1 MLQLII
7 SIISSSGCRSGNE
20 WHASASLD
28 MRHSGLNEWWN
39 EARWEKNKTASWEKK
54 AKEWRKKK
62 LWMSAKVT
70 GECTISYNSELNP
83 TKKKK
88 ETAERKVTLQWP
100 WNYWFH
106 RKRLLEKQAQLL
118 SVLTSLVPDHCFQG
132 CGWIHPVVFI
142 FVWHFT
148 SACKKQKNIKTT
160 LHRARQFLECENIN
174 IAKLLERLFI
184 SCLFSVFN

>member
-62 LWMSAKVT
+62 NYECQPKSQESAPFH
-70 GECTISYNSELNP
+70 TIVSSILQ
-83 TKKKK
+83 KKK

>member
-1 MLQLII
+1 MKPDGKRTKQLP
-7 SIISSSGCRSGNE
+7 
-20 WHASASLD
+20 
-28 MRHSGLNEWWN
+28 
-39 EARWEKNKTASWEKK
+39 EKK
-54 AKEWRKKK
+54 RQRSDGKKK
-62 LWMSAKVT
+62 NYECQPKSQESAPFH
-70 GECTISYNSELNP
+70 TIVSSILQ
-83 TKKKK
+83 KKK

-118 SVLTSLVPDHCFQG
+118 SVLTSLVPDHSFQG

-160 LHRARQFLECENIN
+160 LHHARQFLECENIN

>member
-7 SIISSSGCRSGNE
+7 SIISSPGCRSGNE

-28 MRHSGLNEWWN
+28 MRHSWLNEWWN

-62 LWMSAKVT
+62 NYECQPKSQESAPFH
-70 GECTISYNSELNP
+70 TIVISILQK
-83 TKKKK
+83 KKKK

-132 CGWIHPVVFI
+132 CGWIHSVVFI

-148 SACKKQKNIKTT
+148 SACKKTKKHKNNST
-160 LHRARQFLECENIN
+160 
-174 IAKLLERLFI
+174 
-184 SCLFSVFN
+184 SCSTVSRVWKH

>member
-1 MLQLII
+1 MKPDGKRTKQLP
-7 SIISSSGCRSGNE
+7 
-20 WHASASLD
+20 
-28 MRHSGLNEWWN
+28 
-39 EARWEKNKTASWEKK
+39 EKK
-54 AKEWRKKK
+54 RQRSDGKKNYECQPK
-62 LWMSAKVT
+62 SQESAPFH
-70 GECTISYNSELNP
+70 TIVSSILQ
-83 TKKKK
+83 KKKK